1 MYAIDNKCACDL
13 IDAWIV
19 TGGTH
24 VGVMKHVGEA
34 VRHSTIARGNNKPI
48 TTIAVAPWGCISNR
62 SRLTDSQVRIS
73 DRLPRFIN
81 TPLGMG
87 DNPR

>member
-1 MYAIDNKCACDL
+1 MYTIDNKCACHL

-48 TTIAVAPWGCISNR
+48 TAIAVAPWGCISNR
-62 SRLTDSQVRIS
+62 SRLLNIHVRIS
-73 DRLPRFIN
+73 DRLRRFIN
-81 TPLGMG
+81 TPLGDG
-87 DNPR
+87 